1 MRMMRGG
8 RTRAEERPTIGLV
21 LGAGGVVGQ
30 AYQAGVLAA
39 LEREVGWDPR
49 DADIIVGTSAGSVTG
64 AALRVGVPA
73 TDLAASSYGVPL
85 SRRGGAL
92 LQRIL
97 PPDAGPLPTPSVR
110 SLLRLWSPPSPALI
124 NRVAHRPW
132 AFRPEV
138 AAMTMIPRGQVDITP
153 RAKGLDDLI
162 GDRWPEGL
170 RICTVRRS
178 DGARVVFGRAGSP
191 PARLADAV
199 LASCAIPGYFKPITI
214 GGQEYVDGGVHSV
227 TNADVLRQEE
237 LDIVVIVSSM
247 SASHGNAHGADGMLR
262 RSVHRRMERE
272 AARLEENGVAVI
284 RLEPGAES
292 RHVMGLQAMAEDRGP
307 RVIEAAYEETRKRVL
322 ANPFLASLGE
332 PVRATAAV

>member
-1 MRMMRGG
+1 MKVTRGEFG
-8 RTRAEERPTIGLV
+8 ARRKPTVGLV

-49 DADIIVGTSAGSVTG
+49 NATIIVGTSAGSVTG

-73 TDLAASSYGVPL
+73 TDMAASAYGAPL

-97 PPDAGPLPTPSVR
+97 PADAGPLPSPSAA
-110 SLLRLWSPPSPALI
+110 SLLRLWNLPSPALI
-124 NRVAHRPW
+124 GRVARRPL

-138 AAMTMIPRGQVDITP
+138 AAMTLIPRGRVDISE
-153 RAKGLDDLI
+153 RARGLDDFT
-162 GDRWPEGL
+162 GDAWPEGL
-170 RICTVRRS
+170 RICAVRRA
-178 DGARVVFGRAGSP
+178 DGARVVFGREGSP
-191 PARLADAV
+191 PARLASAV
-199 LASCAIPGYFKPITI
+199 LASCAIPGYFTPITI
-214 GGQEYVDGGVHSV
+214 DGREYVDGGVHSV
-227 TNADVLRQEE
+227 TNADVLKNEA

-247 SASHGNAHGADGMLR
+247 SAAHGNAHGADGMLR

-272 AARLEENGVAVI
+272 VARLEESGTAVI
-284 RLEPGAES
+284 RLEPGGES
-292 RHVMGLQAMAEDRGP
+292 RRVMGLRAMAEDRGP

-322 ANPFLASLGE
+322 DIPFLASLGHKA
-332 PVRATAAV
+332 RISAVV